1 MNTEDYFKLQ
11 QQNEFIRK
19 LDERIDNAIMILH
32 LLDEKIETLKNMTVS
47 LDYKVVKPIKIS
59 DLIVK

>member
-19 LDERIDNAIMILH
+19 LDERIENAIMILH
-32 LLDEKIETLKNMTVS
+32 LLDEKIEMLKNLTVS
-47 LDYKVVKPIKIS
+47 IDYKVVKPIKIE
-59 DLIVK
+59 DLFTK